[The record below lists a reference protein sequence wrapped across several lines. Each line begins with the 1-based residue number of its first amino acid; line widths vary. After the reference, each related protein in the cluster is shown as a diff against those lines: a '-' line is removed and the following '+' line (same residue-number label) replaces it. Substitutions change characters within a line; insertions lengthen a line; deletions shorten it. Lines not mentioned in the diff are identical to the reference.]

1 MELTDKFTISPEAI
15 ARQVGDETV
24 ILDLAGEAYFGLNR
38 VGTRIWQL
46 MDEGKTVSEICD
58 ALIEQYDVSRDQ
70 LEQDTLRLARNLAE
84 KSLILPA

>member
-24 ILDLAGEAYFGLNR
+24 ILDLAGEAYFGLDR